1 MQAARGTSL
10 NPDVPDPGPVS
21 PPDRAS
27 LEAPAPLDR
36 LLRLAVGRLTF
47 VTIALVGYG
56 LDVAT
61 KRLAVERLSDGDV
74 PVFGDLSVFGDV
86 VVFHLVRNPGAAFG
100 TGERFTVGL
109 SSVAVIATCVVL
121 YFGLRVRSRLWAVA
135 LGLLLAGVLGNL
147 TDRLLRA
154 PGPFRGH
161 VVDFIQV
168 PNWPVFNIADICI
181 NLAAALILVQAFRGV
196 RVDGTRDRATGAQR

>member
-10 NPDVPDPGPVS
+10 NPDVPDPDSATPT
-21 PPDRAS
+21 DRAS
-27 LEAPAPLDR
+27 SKGQTTPARP
-36 LLRLAVGRLTF
+36 LRLAVGRSIF
-47 VTIALVGYG
+47 VMIALVGFG

-61 KRLAVERLSDGDV
+61 KRLAVERLSGADV
-74 PVFGDLSVFGDV
+74 PVFGEL

-100 TGERFTVGL
+100 TGERFTVAL
-109 SSVAVIATCVVL
+109 SAVAVIATCAVL
-121 YFGLRVRSRLWAVA
+121 YFGSRVRSRLWAVA
-135 LGLLLAGVLGNL
+135 LGFLLAGVLGNL

-181 NLAAALILVQAFRGV
+181 NLAAALILIQAFRGV
-196 RVDGTRDRATGAQR
+196 RVDGTRDSTSGGPA